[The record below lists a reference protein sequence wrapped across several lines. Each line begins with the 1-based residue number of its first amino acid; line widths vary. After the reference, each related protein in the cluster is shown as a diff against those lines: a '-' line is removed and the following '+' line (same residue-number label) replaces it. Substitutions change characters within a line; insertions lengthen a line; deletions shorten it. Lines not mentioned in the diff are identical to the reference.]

1 MSSSNIRHHL
11 TSSDLT
17 MIEGVLLK
25 AGFSGTEASVDPDA
39 LSDAGRFLIDLF
51 RGGEASEEDLLAAL
65 EHRGTHTGSGRNM
78 TPTQSSAEALDRWA
92 DEGGN

>member
-17 MIEGVLLK
+17 MLEGVLRK

-51 RGGEASEEDLLAAL
+51 GDGNDSEQDLLAAL
-65 EHRGTHTGSGRNM
+65 EHRGMHTGSGRNM
-78 TPTQSSAEALDRWA
+78 TPTQSRTEALDRWS